1 MPERQPV
8 LLYRRFPQGSNRPR
22 ELLTWVPGGRFTFD
36 TIGILSRPRAIGASS
51 KKDKKMGEKKM
62 RYIPGALAALLMLS
76 GTALA
81 AEAEG
86 HIKKVDRDKMIITL
100 DDGKSYKL
108 PGETDMDGIKE
119 GMDVVLA
126 YDKVEGQ
133 NLVTDMQTSE

>member
-1 MPERQPV
+1 MRLSGQ
-8 LLYRRFPQGSNRPR
+8 
-22 ELLTWVPGGRFTFD
+22 RFTFD
-36 TIGILSRPRAIGASS
+36 TIRFSLLALGKSTRRIR
-51 KKDKKMGEKKM
+51 KMGEKTM
-62 RYIPGALAALLMLS
+62 RTILAAMAGLLMLS
-76 GTALA
+76 AYAMA

-126 YDKVEGQ
+126 YDKVDGE

>member
-1 MPERQPV
+1 MGDKTM
-8 LLYRRFPQGSNRPR
+8 RR
-22 ELLTWVPGGRFTFD
+22 
-36 TIGILSRPRAIGASS
+36 II
-51 KKDKKMGEKKM
+51 
-62 RYIPGALAALLMLS
+62 GALAALLMLS
-76 GTALA
+76 GYALA
-81 AEAEG
+81 AETEG

-126 YDKVEGQ
+126 YDKVDGQ

>member
-1 MPERQPV
+1 M
-8 LLYRRFPQGSNRPR
+8 GDWS
-22 ELLTWVPGGRFTFD
+22 
-36 TIGILSRPRAIGASS
+36 II
-51 KKDKKMGEKKM
+51 KKDKNMGDKTM
-62 RYIPGALAALLMLS
+62 RRMLGALAALLMLS
-76 GTALA
+76 GYTLA

-86 HIKKVDRDKMIITL
+86 HIKKIDRDKMTITL

-126 YDKVEGQ
+126 YDKVDGE

>member
-1 MPERQPV
+1 MGDNKMR
-8 LLYRRFPQGSNRPR
+8 
-22 ELLTWVPGGRFTFD
+22 
-36 TIGILSRPRAIGASS
+36 RAI
-51 KKDKKMGEKKM
+51 
-62 RYIPGALAALLMLS
+62 GALAALLMLS
-76 GTALA
+76 GFAFA

-86 HIKKVDRDKMIITL
+86 HIKKVDRDKMTITL

-126 YDKVEGQ
+126 YDKVDGE